1 MNKSLIVA
9 RHELMTMLSRTSFRV
24 MTALVPI
31 AMIILLAGVGA
42 YFYFSADD
50 GTAPDARTV
59 GYVDTADVV
68 TRNEQLG
75 MTTFTPYAN
84 EIVARAAVVA
94 GDVDAVYVILPTYL
108 QTGTVREI
116 TRGGG
121 GLGFETGGSRSAFRD
136 FLRANLVAE
145 MENDARAGRVIAPA
159 FFQTVE
165 VDEEGGAVADDFDPS
180 TLIFFMAM
188 AFAIIFSILT
198 ITGYLLQG
206 LNEEKENRVMEIL
219 LSTVSPDQLMLGK
232 LLGLGAAG
240 IVQMAVWGGSLV
252 GLLFGLAQF
261 VDDIPAFALPP
272 LPLIIVAVAYFLLGY
287 AFFAALMAALGAVTT
302 SQRESQ
308 QLTVIVIL
316 PAIAPFWFSFAVLED
331 ADGLLPQ
338 IMTYVPFTAP
348 TMSLARLALDGM
360 GPVEIAASLLV
371 LAFSVFVAVKIAQR
385 LFRSYLLV
393 YGHRPPLGQLL
404 RTMVTGRV

>member
-9 RHELMTMLSRTSFRV
+9 RHELSTMLSRTSFRV
-24 MTALVPI
+24 MTALVPG
-31 AMIILLAGVGA
+31 AIILLLVGVGA
-42 YFYFSADD
+42 YFYFFATNDD
-50 GTAPDARTV
+50 APEARTV
-59 GYVDTADVV
+59 GYVDTAGVI
-68 TRNEQLG
+68 TGYEQLG
-75 MTTFTPYAN
+75 ITTFTPYAN
-84 EIVARAAVVA
+84 EIAARAAVVA
-94 GDVDAVYVILPTYL
+94 GEVDAAYVILPTYL
-108 QTGTVREI
+108 VTGTVREI
-116 TRGGG
+116 SQSEG
-121 GLGFETGGSRSAFRD
+121 GLGLETGGSRSAFRD
-136 FLRANLVAE
+136 FLRANLVGG
-145 MENDARAGRVIAPA
+145 MVDDNRAARVIAPA
-159 FFQTVE
+159 FFVTVE
-165 VDEEGGAVADDFDPS
+165 VDEEGEAVADDFDPS

-188 AFAIIFSILT
+188 AFAVIFSILT

-252 GLLFGLAQF
+252 GLLFGLAQI
-261 VDDIPAFALPP
+261 VDDFPTFALPP
-272 LPLIIVAVAYFLLGY
+272 IPLVLVAVAYFLLGY
-287 AFFAALMAALGAVTT
+287 AFFAALMAALGAITT

-308 QLTVIVIL
+308 QVTFIVIL
-316 PAIAPFWFSFAVLED
+316 PAIMPFWFSFAVLED
-331 ADGLLPQ
+331 AGGLLPQ

-371 LAFSVFVAVKIAQR
+371 LSFSVFVAVKIAQR

-393 YGHRPPLGQLL
+393 YGHRPPLKQLA
-404 RTMVTGRV
+404 RTVLTGRV